1 MRAWRATA
9 AIAIGGLLATA
20 AAQPAAGA
28 SGLASPKKKEIAMR
42 LVSSAENS
50 SLDWRAQYRYIEDIH
65 DGRGYTAGIIGFC
78 SGTGDMLEV
87 VQAYTRARHRNPL
100 ARFLP
105 ALKRVNG
112 SASHAGLGRRFV
124 VAWRHA
130 AKTSAFRRA
139 QDRERDRVYFR
150 PAVALAKSDGLQSL
164 GQFAYYD
171 AAVVH
176 GFDGM
181 QGVRRRALARAATP
195 AAGGDE
201 RAYLE
206 AFLDERVV
214 EMHKEAA
221 HEDVT
226 RIEAAQRRF
235 LREGNLDLALPL
247 RWAVYGDNYSITR

>member
-1 MRAWRATA
+1 MRAWRAS
-9 AIAIGGLLATA
+9 A
-20 AAQPAAGA
+20 AAGLVLALGAAAHPAAAAG
-28 SGLASPKKKEIAMR
+28 GLASPPKKEIAMR

-50 SLDWRAQYRYIEDIH
+50 TLNWRAQYRYIEDIH

-87 VQAYTRARHRNPL
+87 VQAYTRARPRNGL
-100 ARFLP
+100 ARFIR

-112 SASHAGLGRRFV
+112 TGSHAGLGRKFV
-124 VAWRHA
+124 KAWRRA
-130 AKTSAFRRA
+130 AKKPAFRRA
-139 QDRERDRVYFR
+139 QDNERDRVYFK
-150 PAVALAKSDGLQSL
+150 PSVALAQADGLQSL

-181 QGVRRRALARAATP
+181 RGVRERALARAQTP

-206 AFLDERVV
+206 LFLDERVV
-214 EMHKEAA
+214 EMRKEAA

-226 RIEAAQRRF
+226 RIETAQRRF
-235 LREGNLDLALPL
+235 LREGNLDLILPL
-247 RWAVYGDNYSITR
+247 RWAVYGDQYSIVR